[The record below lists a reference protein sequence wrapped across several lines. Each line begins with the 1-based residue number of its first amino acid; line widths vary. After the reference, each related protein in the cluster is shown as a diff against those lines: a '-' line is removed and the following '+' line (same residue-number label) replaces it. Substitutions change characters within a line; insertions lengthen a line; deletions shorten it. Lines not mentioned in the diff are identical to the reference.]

1 VANINYEF
9 VRRNMVTNQL
19 RPNKIQDERLLDRVL
34 EVPREIFLP
43 KDDRWKAYM
52 DQYISLGNDR
62 YLFQPIAVARLL
74 QLAKIQDVDRVLL
87 IGCGSGYMSAI
98 AAGLASQVYAIDN
111 IDSFCVEAAQNM
123 KALGLQNVTIKHA
136 NLKTGYA
143 SAAPFDC
150 IIVEGAVEILP
161 SSFLEQLSD
170 GGRIVY
176 VEYVKPFLGKAK
188 IISKLNNNHMTTD
201 AFDLTL
207 PLLKTFQADN
217 SFVF

>member
-1 VANINYEF
+1 MANINYEF
-9 VRRNMVTNQL
+9 ARRNMVTNQL

-34 EVPREIFLP
+34 EVPREMFLP
-43 KDDRWKAYM
+43 KDDRWKAYI
-52 DQYISLGNDR
+52 DQYVSLGNDR
-62 YLFQPIAVARLL
+62 YLFQPIAVAQLL
-74 QLAKIQDVDRVLL
+74 QLAKIRDIDRVLL

-98 AAGLASQVYAIDN
+98 AAGLASQVYAIDDV
-111 IDSFCVEAAQNM
+111 DSFCVEAAQNM

-143 SAAPFDC
+143 NAAPFDC

-161 SSFLEQLSD
+161 PSFLEQLSD

-188 IISKLNNNHMTTD
+188 IISKLDNNHMTTD

-207 PLLKTFQADN
+207 PLLKAFQVHK